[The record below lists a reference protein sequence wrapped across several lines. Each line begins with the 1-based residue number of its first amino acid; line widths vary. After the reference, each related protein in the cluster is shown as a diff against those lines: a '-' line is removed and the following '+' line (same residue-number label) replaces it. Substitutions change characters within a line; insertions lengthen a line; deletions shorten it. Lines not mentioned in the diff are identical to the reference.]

1 MVRDF
6 SPEELSYLATSF
18 AVALAGDMDGESL
31 KVLCS
36 FFVNVVGT
44 LNLIAAQRGLMKG
57 GCGICG
63 GPPAPPKGPSGKE
76 ESRLSPAPRKDERT

>member
-18 AVALAGDMDGESL
+18 AVALAGDMDGASL

-36 FFVNVVGT
+36 FFVDVVGT
-44 LNLIAAQRGLMKG
+44 LNLIAAQRGLHKDG
-57 GCGICG
+57 FGPVRGPG
-63 GPPAPPKGPSGKE
+63 GPPKDRSGKE
-76 ESRLSPAPRKDERT
+76 EPRLSPAPRKDGPP